1 MPQLPV
7 PAMQQLPLGLSPE
20 PVHRFDTFVNS
31 PASAAV
37 IQALQARSS
46 AAAIYLWGP
55 SGCGKTHLLHAAA
68 WAAQSAGQVVC
79 AFAAANPAPWLLA
92 DMPQLVLLDDCD
104 RFDAAQQHSAFQVF
118 VEAATHGFAVLAAAR
133 VPPVDLALR
142 EDLRTR
148 LGWGLVYQ
156 LDAPTEDQVRALLRR
171 EADRRGIFLSDDVMG
186 FVMTRFERNLSHLM
200 HLLDRLDHYGLAHRR
215 EVTVPMIRRML
226 AEQGDA

>member
-1 MPQLPV
+1 MSQPPV

-20 PVHRFDTFVNS
+20 PVHRFDTFMAT

-37 IQALQARSS
+37 IQALRSRS
-46 AAAIYLWGP
+46 AAAAIYLWGP

-68 WAAQSAGQVVC
+68 WQAQSAGQVVC
-79 AFAAANPAPWLLA
+79 AFAAGDPAPWLLA
-92 DMPQLVLLDDCD
+92 DAPELVLLDDCD

-118 VEAATHGFAVLAAAR
+118 VEAATQGFAVLAAAR

-156 LDAPTEDQVRALLRR
+156 LDPPTEDQVRALLRR

-226 AEQGDA
+226 AEQGDV

>member
-1 MPQLPV
+1 MSQPPV

-20 PVHRFDTFVNS
+20 PVHRFDTFMVT

-37 IQALQARSS
+37 IQALRSRS
-46 AAAIYLWGP
+46 AAAAIYLWGP

-68 WAAQSAGQVVC
+68 WQAQSAGQVVC
-79 AFAAANPAPWLLA
+79 AFAAGDPAPWLLA
-92 DMPQLVLLDDCD
+92 DAPELVLLDDCD
-104 RFDAAQQHSAFQVF
+104 RFDADQQHSAFQVF
-118 VEAATHGFAVLAAAR
+118 VEAATQGFAVLAAAR

-156 LDAPTEDQVRALLRR
+156 LEPPTEDQVRALLRR

-200 HLLDRLDHYGLAHRR
+200 HLLDRLDRYGLAHRR

-226 AEQGDA
+226 AEQGDV